1 MHRFRVAKP
10 PLEIG
15 TSLSHSCQFACDVS
29 HEAGQ
34 ISLFD
39 SQACRFMKFIIEA
52 FNAKNKL
59 SQSGFVSQSEAA
71 FWVRARRNK
80 LLAQWTCDLT
90 DEDNQTYLKLL
101 LDADF
106 AKVTTTE
113 GENFLLLKIKNDLM
127 GFGVFLSTEQ
137 LNQVFEHF
145 ELQAWREQQ

>member
-1 MHRFRVAKP
+1 
-10 PLEIG
+10 
-15 TSLSHSCQFACDVS
+15 
-29 HEAGQ
+29 
-34 ISLFD
+34 
-39 SQACRFMKFIIEA
+39 MKSIIEA
-52 FNAKNKL
+52 FNAKGKL

-90 DEDNQTYLKLL
+90 DEDNQAYLRLL

-106 AKVTTTE
+106 AKISTAE

-137 LNQVFEHF
+137 LNQIFEHF
-145 ELQAWREQQ
+145 ELQAWREQG

>member
-1 MHRFRVAKP
+1 
-10 PLEIG
+10 
-15 TSLSHSCQFACDVS
+15 
-29 HEAGQ
+29 
-34 ISLFD
+34 
-39 SQACRFMKFIIEA
+39 MKFIIEA

-71 FWVRARRNK
+71 FWVRAKRNK

-90 DEDNQTYLKLL
+90 DEDNQAYLKLL